1 MAARSRP
8 IPSECAGVRG
18 GRCEGGG
25 AGKPERRGR
34 VLRERKL
41 ETESVPAAG
50 RPGPGSGADTGKCSC
65 TAAPHRAPPACPTP
79 DPSSPG
85 ERGPPSVR
93 GSRVAA
99 TGRRVRTPGRGP
111 KAAAERGAPRA
122 LAAFPARR
130 PSSLLAAGLAPDRGA
145 GRPLGLR
152 SPPGP
157 RRRGLA
163 RPGAG
168 GAAEEPEG
176 GAAGRA
182 RRARWARG
190 CEAISAP
197 GMRAGAGGAQPGDP
211 VRWPPAA
218 GVRWDSVLFPKA
230 FWRVGYKRVQF
241 TFSVFRL
248 Y

>member
-34 VLRERKL
+34 VLREGKL

-157 RRRGLA
+157 VAAGSRVRERELPPRSPKVGP
-163 RPGAG
+163 PGARVG
-168 GAAEEPEG
+168 RAGPAGVKRSLLPGCARVLGAHSPG
-176 GAAGRA
+176 ILFAGR
-182 RRARWARG
+182 RQR
-190 CEAISAP
+190 
-197 GMRAGAGGAQPGDP
+197 
-211 VRWPPAA
+211 VF
-218 GVRWDSVLFPKA
+218 RWDSVLFPKA